1 MKSSGRSL
9 SLTSY
14 DDLFSTDA
22 SRADADREGI
32 IGVPLF
38 ELYPF
43 RDHPFKVKDDDK
55 MQETAES
62 IREYGVLV
70 PALARP
76 RAGGG
81 YELISGHR
89 RKRGCELAGLTTMP
103 VIVREL
109 DDHLSLIHI

>member
-14 DDLFSTDA
+14 DDLFSTDT
-22 SRADADREGI
+22 DRERI
-32 IGVPLF
+32 MDVPLS

-81 YELISGHR
+81 
-89 RKRGCELAGLTTMP
+89 
-103 VIVREL
+103 
-109 DDHLSLIHI
+109 